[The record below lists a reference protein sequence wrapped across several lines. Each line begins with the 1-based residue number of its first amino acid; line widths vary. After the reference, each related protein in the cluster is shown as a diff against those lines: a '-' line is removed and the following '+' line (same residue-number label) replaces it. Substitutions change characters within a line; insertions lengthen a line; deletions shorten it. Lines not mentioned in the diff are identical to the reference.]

1 MNWFCMW
8 GGEFWACLKFTFCF
22 QADKCSLIHIPVFAK
37 CVEICYIEHSENKS
51 LSQNWSHLGLMH
63 STQVFWRILHPNV
76 CHPPSFLSGMMCFG
90 SFSRKKG
97 TTTDDGRYIFLN
109 KEDFVRCSW
118 DGQRDQLLDKLG
130 DGVRPD
136 YPIKVR
142 PFISQSPRNYIL
154 SDGQMKPSPRY
165 YTERLSIHCRKQPF
179 TVL

>member
-1 MNWFCMW
+1 MCRNM
-8 GGEFWACLKFTFCF
+8 LYRTFRE
-22 QADKCSLIHIPVFAK
+22 QKPLTELVTSGIDALHTGILENLASKRMSPTIIPFR
-37 CVEICYIEHSENKS
+37 HD
-51 LSQNWSHLGLMH
+51 
-63 STQVFWRILHPNV
+63 VFW
-76 CHPPSFLSGMMCFG
+76 FLFK
-90 SFSRKKG
+90 KKG

-142 PFISQSPRNYIL
+142 PFVSQSPRNYIL
-154 SDGQMKPSPRY
+154 SDGQMKPSPQY